1 MNNKKGYIL
10 TGGTIITP
18 FKLVKNQNILIEG
31 SKIKRIYSNAIRIS
45 NQDDFELIKISDDC
59 YITPG
64 FIDIHTH
71 GGGGEDCLGGDI
83 KKISKFK
90 LSQGITGYSPTLI
103 ASPLENIFNSFDL
116 INDFIKKE
124 KKEIY
129 PEVLGV
135 HIEGIY
141 LDKKYRGVQSLEYLR
156 VPNRKECIEI
166 IERSHGLLKIMTLAP
181 EIENCLEAIEI
192 LSSYGIVS
200 SVGHSNAGIEI
211 INEAIKRGLTHVTHA
226 FNAMGEMGFSEP
238 GVRSPGLEEYI
249 LVRDELKLEV
259 IGEITHVN
267 PVIMELIFRTK
278 GADRIIIITDSMSIS
293 GLPSGKYKIGVM
305 TLKLEDNEDVARL
318 EDGGLAG
325 SVIPINKAI
334 KTFFKNTNATINE
347 AVQMATYN
355 PADSLG
361 VAYRKGSIGTGKDAD
376 ITILDSHFEVKKVF
390 IAGKLAYEN

>member
-1 MNNKKGYIL
+1 MKSYLLKNGI
-10 TGGTIITP
+10 IITP
-18 FKLVKNQNILIEG
+18 FKTIENHNIILENG
-31 SKIKRIYSNAIRIS
+31 KIIRIINNS
-45 NQDDFELIKISDDC
+45 IKIQDIEKYEILDLDKKL
-59 YITPG
+59 YVTPG

-90 LSQGITGYSPTLI
+90 LSQGITGYTPTLV
-103 ASPLENIFNSFDL
+103 ASPLENIFNSFDA

-124 KKEIY
+124 RKEIY
-129 PEVLGV
+129 PEILGV

-141 LDKKYRGVQSLEYLR
+141 LDIKYRGAQSLEYLR
-156 VPNRKECIEI
+156 IPNKKECREI
-166 IERSHGLLKIMTLAP
+166 IDRSHGLLKIMTLAP
-181 EIENCLEAIEI
+181 EIENCLEVIEI

-238 GVRSPGLEEYI
+238 GARSPGLEGYI

-259 IGEITHVN
+259 IGEITHVH
-267 PVIMELIFRTK
+267 PVIMELIYRSK
-278 GADRIIIITDSMSIS
+278 GPDRIIIITDSMSIS
-293 GLPSGKYKIGVM
+293 GMPSGKYKIGVM
-305 TLKLEDNEDVARL
+305 TLKLEENKDVARL

-334 KTFFKNTNATINE
+334 KTFLENTGATINE

-361 VAYRKGSIGTGKDAD
+361 VAYRKGSIETGKDAD

-390 IAGKLAYEN
+390 IAGKLVYEN

>member
-10 TGGTIITP
+10 TGGTIVTP
-18 FKLVKNQNILIEG
+18 FKLVKNQNILIED
-31 SKIKRIYSNAIRIS
+31 SKIKRIYSNSIQIS
-45 NQDDFELIKISDDC
+45 NFNDYELIKISNDC

-71 GGGGEDCLGGDI
+71 GGLGEDCLGGDI

-90 LSQGITGYSPTLI
+90 LSQGITGYAPTLI
-103 ASPLENIFNSFDL
+103 ASPLENIFNSFDT
-116 INDFIKKE
+116 INDFIKRE

-129 PEVLGV
+129 PEILGV

-141 LDKKYRGVQSLEYLR
+141 LDKKYRGAQSLEYLR
-156 VPNRKECIEI
+156 IPNKKECKDI
-166 IERSHGLLKIMTLAP
+166 IEKSDGLLRIMTLAP
-181 EIENCLEAIEI
+181 EIENCLEAIDI

-211 INEAIKRGLTHVTHA
+211 MDEAIKRGLTHVTHA
-226 FNAMGEMGFSEP
+226 FNAMGEMGFSEL
-238 GVRSPGLEEYI
+238 GVRSPGLEGYI
-249 LVRDELKLEV
+249 LVRDELKLEL

-267 PVIMELIFRTK
+267 PIIMELIYRAK
-278 GADRIIIITDSMSIS
+278 GADKIILVTDSMSIS
-293 GLPSGKYKIGVM
+293 GMPSGKYKIGVM
-305 TLKLEDNEDVARL
+305 TLKLEENKDVARL

-334 KTFFKNTNATINE
+334 KTFFENTRATINE
-347 AVQMATYN
+347 AVQMASYN

-361 VAYRKGSIGTGKDAD
+361 VANRKGSIETGKDAD
-376 ITILDSHFEVKKVF
+376 ITILDSNFNVKKVF